1 MYSYYLQKGHS
12 LQGLLGLSFAEK
24 MFYTQ
29 SMIVELEQKAEI
41 MGALG
46 GGGAG

>member
-12 LQGLLGLSFAEK
+12 LQDLLGLSFAEK

-41 MGALG
+41 VGALG

>member
-12 LQGLLGLSFAEK
+12 LDELINLSFAAK
-24 MFYTQ
+24 IFYQQ

-41 MGALG
+41 LSALG
-46 GGGAG
+46 GGGVG